1 MSKIARSPLQ
11 PLIRSRSI
19 LADLAP
25 MSYLG
30 TLRVVGAGES
40 RLANIMSSHPTT
52 AMSSGTFK
60 PYSALA
66 LKASTPMA
74 SLSTLPRELPRFLP
88 LTLTVS

>member
-1 MSKIARSPLQ
+1 
-11 PLIRSRSI
+11 
-19 LADLAP
+19 
-25 MSYLG
+25 
-30 TLRVVGAGES
+30 
-40 RLANIMSSHPTT
+40 MSSHPTT

-66 LKASTPMA
+66 LKASTPMV